1 MRECGVL
8 GSARLDGGTEVGGGL
23 GRLVCSE
30 YVHRHTQVGTI
41 DNTTTAWVLDE
52 CNSPL
57 LLSANVW
64 SNVSK
69 EGRVSSCSDH
79 CAEYLS
85 LKFRAQHLGFD

>member
-30 YVHRHTQVGTI
+30 YVHRRTQVGTI

-52 CNSPL
+52 CNSPSL
-57 LLSANVW
+57 LMSGQMSVRKVASA
-64 SNVSK
+64 VSQ
-69 EGRVSSCSDH
+69 VTVLNTSH
-79 CAEYLS
+79 
-85 LKFRAQHLGFD
+85 